1 MTQTRK
7 YNLNNLNYKE
17 CKKALRASYIL
28 RDLSFDREYSNS
40 LPTHGVIL
48 HGDVGHHELLDCLD
62 AFLFD
67 DENYPQAVYDFAS
80 LNKGF
85 IAMIRDIVCMI
96 DNMDETME
104 NDIRKLFEN
113 ALENMN
119 SLADIE
125 AEIAKEQLKRDPLTN
140 KFIKP
145 RFPLKNLIYTMAI
158 ATLLITLECKYNNIM
173 RIDINQSSFRGL
185 NPMNMHPFRYW
196 EWRSGRSISE
206 MLQRQYKLDA

>member
-17 CKKALRASYIL
+17 CKKALRASHIL
-28 RDLSFDREYSNS
+28 RDLSFDREFSNS

-48 HGDVGHHELLDCLD
+48 HGDVGHHELFDCLD

-85 IAMIRDIVCMI
+85 IGMIRDIVCMI

-104 NDIRKLFEN
+104 NDIRKLFEK

-125 AEIAKEQLKRDPLTN
+125 VEISKEQLIRDPSTN

-145 RFPLKNLIYTMAI
+145 RFPLKNLIYTMTI
-158 ATLLITLECKYNNIM
+158 ATLLITLECRYNYIM
-173 RIDINQSSFRGL
+173 HIDIKHSSFKGL
-185 NPMNMHPFRYW
+185 NPMNMHPFHYW